1 MRRARFGDGVGGDM
15 LRNAQG
21 PRRRNL
27 LGPGQLVKYQNV
39 IGTGRKRGIQSA
51 LIRAYGRGNPHAH
64 EI

>member
-27 LGPGQLVKYQNV
+27 MGPGLLVKYQDV

-51 LIRAYGRGNPHAH
+51 LI
-64 EI
+64 